1 MPPMPALSLPR
12 FAIAAVTIACL
23 VLAACGGVSSAS
35 ASETA
40 SSTRSAA
47 CPQAWRGGWHALADE
62 IRAPVYCPSWM
73 PHPLDAKMGGPW
85 FNGRYVEKDRSYLV
99 SFVWQETTPTGGDEV
114 HVNFRGY
121 PGHTA
126 IPACD
131 DLRRVRG
138 KLVHK
143 RIPCFA
149 DARGQRRLGGITA
162 TVYTANQGADQ
173 WHVLYG
179 WRHDGSLYTVS
190 EHVAPPFTY
199 RQVIRNLDRIVRGLS
214 LLRPESN

>member
-1 MPPMPALSLPR
+1 MPRWSLPR
-12 FAIAAVTIACL
+12 FAVVAAVIACL
-23 VLAACGGVSSAS
+23 VLAGCGGSSSAS
-35 ASETA
+35 APATD
-40 SSTRSAA
+40 SSQQTAA
-47 CPQAWRGGWHALADE
+47 CPQAWRAGWQALADE
-62 IRAPVYCPSWM
+62 IRAPAYCPSWM

-121 PGHTA
+121 PGRTA

-143 RIPCFA
+143 PIPCFA
-149 DARGQRRLGGITA
+149 DARGRRRIGGITA

-190 EHVAPPFTY
+190 EHVAPPYTY
-199 RQVIRNLDRIVRGLS
+199 RRVIRNLDRIVRGLS
-214 LLRPESN
+214 LIRPERD

>member
-1 MPPMPALSLPR
+1 MPPLSLAR
-12 FAIAAVTIACL
+12 FAVAATALACL
-23 VLAACGGVSSAS
+23 VLTGGVGGSTAS
-35 ASETA
+35 ASETD
-40 SSTRSAA
+40 SSAPSGS
-47 CPQAWRGGWHALADE
+47 CPQAWRAGWQGLADE

-73 PHPLDAKMGGPW
+73 PHPLDAKMGGSW

-99 SFVWQETTPTGGDEV
+99 SFVWQETTPTGGEEV

-121 PGHTA
+121 PGKTA

-149 DARGQRRLGGITA
+149 DERGKRRIGGITA
-162 TVYTANQGADQ
+162 SVYTANQGADQ

-190 EHVAPPFTY
+190 EHVAAPFGY

-214 LLRPESN
+214 LLRPGSD

>member
-1 MPPMPALSLPR
+1 MPK
-12 FAIAAVTIACL
+12 
-23 VLAACGGVSSAS
+23 
-35 ASETA
+35 
-40 SSTRSAA
+40 
-47 CPQAWRGGWHALADE
+47 
-62 IRAPVYCPSWM
+62 
-73 PHPLDAKMGGPW
+73 PLDGKIGGPYA
-85 FNGRYVEKDRSYLV
+85 NVTGVDKHDRSYLV
-99 SFVWQETTPTGGDEV
+99 SFVWVEHDLGGVSGEV

-149 DARGQRRLGGITA
+149 DARGQRRIGGITA

-179 WRHDGSLYTVS
+179 WQHDGSLYTVS